1 MPRPKREGP
10 PRCHTTLR
18 LSEENNDW
26 LDEVKAATGESRSD
40 TVNRAIAALRDEGR
54 IKELLR
60 EVLKEELGK

>member
-26 LDEVKAATGESRSD
+26 LDEMKAATGKSRSD
-40 TVNRAIAALRDEGR
+40 LVNDAIEALRDEGR
-54 IKELLR
+54 LKQLLR
-60 EVLKEELGK
+60 EVLAEERDR

>member
-1 MPRPKREGP
+1 MPRPRTPGRE
-10 PRCHTTLR
+10 CTSIR
-18 LSEENNDW
+18 LSKENNDW

-60 EVLKEELGK
+60 EVLKEERNR